1 MEFVKVE
8 TSSRT
13 QTGKGAARKLRAA
26 GQVPGVVYGAG
37 REPQPLVV
45 ARETLER
52 VARMGTNVLLE
63 LSVDGQLPPEGVA
76 AMLKALER
84 HPVTRAPLSVDFQWV
99 SLTRAVQVS
108 VPVVL
113 TGIPD
118 GVRLEGGVLEQM
130 LHEVEV
136 RCLPTNIPRE
146 LTIDVSHLKVH
157 ESVHVRD
164 LAVPGGVEIVTEPD
178 AALATVAPPRVQV
191 EEAAAAA
198 AAAEVAEQLGEGPPS
213 PAAGSE
219 EQENE

>member
-8 TSSRT
+8 TTSRAA
-13 QTGKGAARKLRAA
+13 TGKSAARKLRAA

-45 ARETLER
+45 AREVLER

-76 AMLKALER
+76 AMLKAVER
-84 HPVTRAPLSVDFQWV
+84 HPVSRAPLSVDFQWV
-99 SLTRAVQVS
+99 SLTRAVHVS

-113 TGIPD
+113 TGTPD

-157 ESVHVRD
+157 DSVHVRD
-164 LAVPGGVEIVTEPD
+164 LAVPEGVEIVTDAD
-178 AALATVAPPRVQV
+178 AALATVAPPRIQV
-191 EEAAAAA
+191 EEAVP
-198 AAAEVAEQLGEGPPS
+198 AAAEQVAEELEEAPPS
-213 PAAGSE
+213 APSAE
-219 EQENE
+219 EEREGE